1 MSEYQYYE
9 FQAIDRP
16 LTAGEMKELRASSSR
31 ASITPT
37 RFRNIYHYGDFRGE
51 PLALMERYFD
61 AFVYVANRGTRRLML
76 RLPRVDLDPPAAG
89 PYAFADSLEAH
100 VRGDRVILAFDSE
113 DDWREEI
120 EWITD
125 EEAESWL
132 PQLLPLRAELA
143 EGDRRALYLGWLTGF
158 EMMEEDE
165 AVEPPVPPGL
175 RDLSPALR
183 ALTAFLRIDP
193 DLLAVAAAASLDL
206 PSPPEPADQQR
217 WIAALPPA
225 EKDAL
230 LLQLAGDAN
239 AARAALQRRLRQE
252 TAPWADSRSGERTVA
267 QLLEAAEAHRAERE
281 RQEAEQEALA
291 RAKQERKA
299 AARTAYLDTLVGK
312 EEALWGQVAT
322 LIAAM
327 KPKEYDRAVQIL
339 ADLRDL
345 AARGNTNREFAAR
358 LAALREEYAKR
369 RGLIDRLDK
378 AGLRA

>member
-1 MSEYQYYE
+1 
-9 FQAIDRP
+9 
-16 LTAGEMKELRASSSR
+16 
-31 ASITPT
+31 
-37 RFRNIYHYGDFRGE
+37 
-51 PLALMERYFD
+51 
-61 AFVYVANRGTRRLML
+61 
-76 RLPRVDLDPPAAG
+76 
-89 PYAFADSLEAH
+89 
-100 VRGDRVILAFDSE
+100 
-113 DDWREEI
+113 
-120 EWITD
+120 
-125 EEAESWL
+125 
-132 PQLLPLRAELA
+132 
-143 EGDRRALYLGWLTGF
+143 
-158 EMMEEDE
+158 
-165 AVEPPVPPGL
+165 
-175 RDLSPALR
+175 
-183 ALTAFLRIDP
+183 
-193 DLLAVAAAASLDL
+193 
-206 PSPPEPADQQR
+206 
-217 WIAALPPA
+217 
-225 EKDAL
+225 
-230 LLQLAGDAN
+230 
-239 AARAALQRRLRQE
+239 
-252 TAPWADSRSGERTVA
+252 VA

>member
-1 MSEYQYYE
+1 
-9 FQAIDRP
+9 
-16 LTAGEMKELRASSSR
+16 
-31 ASITPT
+31 
-37 RFRNIYHYGDFRGE
+37 
-51 PLALMERYFD
+51 
-61 AFVYVANRGTRRLML
+61 
-76 RLPRVDLDPPAAG
+76 
-89 PYAFADSLEAH
+89 
-100 VRGDRVILAFDSE
+100 VILAFDSE

-299 AARTAYLDTLVGK
+299 AAARTAYLDTLVGK

>member
-1 MSEYQYYE
+1 
-9 FQAIDRP
+9 
-16 LTAGEMKELRASSSR
+16 
-31 ASITPT
+31 
-37 RFRNIYHYGDFRGE
+37 
-51 PLALMERYFD
+51 
-61 AFVYVANRGTRRLML
+61 
-76 RLPRVDLDPPAAG
+76 
-89 PYAFADSLEAH
+89 
-100 VRGDRVILAFDSE
+100 VILAFDSE

-239 AARAALQRRLRQE
+239 AARAAL
-252 TAPWADSRSGERTVA
+252 
-267 QLLEAAEAHRAERE
+267 
-281 RQEAEQEALA
+281 
-291 RAKQERKA
+291 
-299 AARTAYLDTLVGK
+299 
-312 EEALWGQVAT
+312 
-322 LIAAM
+322 
-327 KPKEYDRAVQIL
+327 
-339 ADLRDL
+339 
-345 AARGNTNREFAAR
+345 
-358 LAALREEYAKR
+358 
-369 RGLIDRLDK
+369 
-378 AGLRA
+378 